1 MVLLKG
7 KGQLPIFSF
16 CAGYGDG
23 SFLILCRSL
32 HRPTPVR
39 CNWSVFARKMR
50 STTKFAMT
58 ILSKCV
64 CVWTICIDV
73 KLLLVVLVFPVS
85 TLGLQGA
92 QAHCGYLCQRSYST
106 MGEAEIDH
114 LRVPAPIFIF
124 VNGDRL
130 SQVPACRLVFP
141 ISIMDYAASEPSSE
155 LRCQQVSIHCTV
167 FAI

>member
-64 CVWTICIDV
+64 CV
-73 KLLLVVLVFPVS
+73 
-85 TLGLQGA
+85 
-92 QAHCGYLCQRSYST
+92 
-106 MGEAEIDH
+106 DH
-114 LRVPAPIFIF
+114 LHRCKTSFGCSRFSCFNIRFAGGTGPLWIPVPTKLFH
-124 VNGDRL
+124 NGGSGD
-130 SQVPACRLVFP
+130 
-141 ISIMDYAASEPSSE
+141 
-155 LRCQQVSIHCTV
+155 
-167 FAI
+167 

>member
-1 MVLLKG
+1 MG
-7 KGQLPIFSF
+7 
-16 CAGYGDG
+16 
-23 SFLILCRSL
+23 
-32 HRPTPVR
+32 
-39 CNWSVFARKMR
+39 
-50 STTKFAMT
+50 
-58 ILSKCV
+58 
-64 CVWTICIDV
+64 TICIDV

-141 ISIMDYAASEPSSE
+141 ISIMDDAASEPSSE